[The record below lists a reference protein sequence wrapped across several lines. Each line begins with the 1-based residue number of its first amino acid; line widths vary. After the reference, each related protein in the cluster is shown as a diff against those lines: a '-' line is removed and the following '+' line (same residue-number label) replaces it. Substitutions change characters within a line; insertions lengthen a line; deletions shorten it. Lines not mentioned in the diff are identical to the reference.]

1 MTSEEERERNG
12 AAFVNFVMGAL
23 LATATL
29 FFLMIN
35 LGGVT
40 HLEIAKANA
49 ACELMGSKVRH
60 VYLDGD
66 FVCMNNA
73 YIHRSIKL
81 EEK

>member
-1 MTSEEERERNG
+1 MTSEEFACFVASG
-12 AAFVNFVMGAL
+12 ILAAGFM
-23 LATATL
+23 
-29 FFLMIN
+29 FFTMLN
-35 LGGVT
+35 WGGVT

-73 YIHRSIKL
+73 YIHRNIKL
-81 EEK
+81 EE